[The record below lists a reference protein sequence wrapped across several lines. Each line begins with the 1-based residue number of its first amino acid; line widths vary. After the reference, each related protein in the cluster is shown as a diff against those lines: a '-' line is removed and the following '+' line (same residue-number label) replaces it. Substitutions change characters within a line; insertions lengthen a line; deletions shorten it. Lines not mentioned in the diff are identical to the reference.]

1 MQYDARMGRTL
12 QIRNVPDD
20 VYEALAYRA
29 EREGRSL
36 AQQALHDLRQT
47 NDQQREDRRRQILDE
62 ILADYRAG
70 RTRKLGDLPERWI
83 REDRDR

>member
-1 MQYDARMGRTL
+1 MGRTL

-70 RTRKLGDLPERWI
+70 RTRKLSTPVVELV
-83 REDRDR
+83 REDRER